1 MNDDRFNELHFLPP
15 GVAPPAADPDSVENH
30 WTVSQQ
36 AVDSRDLSGQGG
48 HSTVTLRTPLFL
60 DQAPWIGIPCTWA
73 DTVATT
79 AAAMGITV
87 SALHRDLSDVD
98 GEADFFRPL
107 GDPEDSE
114 TGDIEY
120 LPRILPY
127 YVDRFGLIPAD
138 FDGASVIDVRLCPYQ
153 NHLRRFAYSPDQ
165 IQRWERTEPD
175 KPLAG
180 GGYVGAATFP
190 ADIASTDQAAT
201 KFEQLR
207 RLSPGAIVMASL
219 LPYQLRQDIRAIVKS
234 APDGIILRID
244 QPEFS
249 PFQVASMV
257 SYAKRKLQQLGHPDM
272 SLWVVPGQITPTD
285 AAKLIGLGASAIA
298 IDHWMKPLFEQLHRS
313 SRGLTPEPLAEHH
326 LPSMVHRLLT
336 EPVEAALAG
345 ISNLGTAEIQG
356 VRLATFHPKWAK
368 ACSAEL
374 LT

>member
-1 MNDDRFNELHFLPP
+1 MNEDRFNELHFLPP
-15 GVAPPAADPDSVENH
+15 GSAPPAADPESVENH

-36 AVDSRDLSGQGG
+36 VDDSRRLSRQGDR
-48 HSTVTLRTPLFL
+48 TPVTLPTPLFL
-60 DQAPWIGIPCTWA
+60 DQAPWINMPCVWA

-79 AAAMGITV
+79 TASMGITV

-107 GDPEDSE
+107 SEEDVS
-114 TGDIEY
+114 TRGPDNF

-138 FDGASVIDVRLCPYQ
+138 FVGASVIDVRLCPYQ
-153 NHLRRFAYSPDQ
+153 NHLRRFAYSPEQ
-165 IQRWERTEPD
+165 IQRWERTDAD

-207 RLSPGAIVMASL
+207 KLSPGAGVMASL

-257 SYAKRKLQQLGHPDM
+257 SYAKRKLEQLGHPDM
-272 SLWVVPGQITPTD
+272 SLWVVPGQITPND

-298 IDHWMKPLFEQLHRS
+298 IDHWMKPLFEQLNRS
-313 SRGLTPEPLAEHH
+313 YRGLTSDQLAEHH
-326 LPSMVHRLLT
+326 LPSMVHHLLS

-345 ISNLGTAEIQG
+345 ISNLGAAEIQG

-368 ACSAEL
+368 ACGAEL